1 MSNIGSTISTT
12 ALNYNNSPVSF
23 EITVKNLSNNYAS
36 FRVNLTA
43 AGADPN
49 IEDDWYSLDPITS
62 TLIPPG
68 DTTKFSVK
76 ILNPPI
82 LGIDLIN
89 LEVKVSSVEL
99 PDINFHNLKL
109 LVASKVELLKVYLP
123 VDSFAIY
130 PRKILDIPVRV
141 SNPNQ
146 HQVDVILR
154 LGGLDPRWLERGSER
169 RLLIGAGKEGE
180 ISFTCQPP
188 IVKETPWGIYP
199 FVIKAYVKNQEW
211 GQATGKIEIRP
222 IGTVF
227 FTVTPESQTLP
238 SKASWLPQ
246 LQIKPAVY
254 QLQLKNSS
262 NVAQNYI
269 TVALE
274 KPKCDCQI
282 IPASGAANPGKTL
295 NLTLEAFKKRHWFG
309 LKRKYLLKLTP
320 NLSDRRLNTTDP
332 SSQIVDL
339 WVHPLLPL
347 WLQLG
352 LGAIATALILWLLS
366 LLSSTGHSDR
376 VTSVTFDSNN
386 TDLILSGS
394 YDGTVQQWKAT
405 PDNLLCKWLNWQR
418 FCLQHEAV
426 LLDSKKNG
434 DLDWVN
440 VVKLRSDNNLSGEF
454 AFLGF
459 DSGKVSRL
467 NIRTK
472 TEEKPPIID
481 NQDSS
486 NRIFDIGVS
495 PDFSTIFLGRGTGLL
510 PISLHNSDQQQEE
523 LIKNQNISIH
533 ALTLTPDKKNII
545 AGGQYND
552 IFIFELDENQQ
563 YQRQKIK
570 IHPLLDP
577 SADNITGLKIIKDKL
592 VISTDNR
599 GLIKIWNFEQCD
611 QRKCEIYSHQE
622 GKDQGING
630 MALTKYNQNQYYL
643 VTVNTQGKIKLWSLI
658 ADSKN
663 INLNLE
669 KTFIY
674 PASITSIDLIY
685 QKSNSHN
692 RLLILSGS
700 QDHKVRLDSYY
711 VNE

>member
-12 ALNYNNSPVSF
+12 VLHFDNSPVSF
-23 EITVKNLSNNYAS
+23 EVIVKNLSNNYAS

-49 IEDDWYSLDPITS
+49 IGDDWYSLDPITS

-68 DTTKFSVK
+68 DTTKFRVK
-76 ILNPPI
+76 ILNTPI
-82 LGIDLIN
+82 PGIDLIN

-99 PDINFHNLKL
+99 PDINFHNVKL
-109 LVASKVELLKVYLP
+109 RVSSRVELLKVYLP

-154 LGGLDPRWLERGSER
+154 LSGLEPRWLERGSER

-188 IVKETPWGIYP
+188 IVKETPCGIYS
-199 FVIKAYVKNQEW
+199 FVIKAYVKNEEW

-227 FTVTPESQTLP
+227 FAVTPSSQTLP
-238 SKASWLPQ
+238 NKVSWLPQ
-246 LQIKPAVY
+246 LQTKPAVY
-254 QLQLKNSS
+254 QLELKNSS

-269 TVALE
+269 TVAVE
-274 KPKCDCQI
+274 DSQCNCQI
-282 IPASGAANPGKTL
+282 IPASGAAKPGKAL
-295 NLTLEAFKKRHWFG
+295 NMVLETTKKRHWWG
-309 LKRKYLLKLTP
+309 LKHKYPLKLTP

-332 SSQIVDL
+332 SSQIVEL

-386 TDLILSGS
+386 TNLILSGS

-405 PDNLLCKWLNWQR
+405 PDNLLCKWLNWRR

-467 NIRTK
+467 NIKTK
-472 TEEKPPIID
+472 REEKPPIID

-486 NRIFDIGVS
+486 NRIFDIGIS
-495 PDFSTIFLGRGTGLL
+495 PDFSTIFLGRGTGLFKV
-510 PISLHNSDQQQEE
+510 SLDSLEEKKE
-523 LIKNQNISIH
+523 LINPPNKSIRV
-533 ALTLTPDKKNII
+533 LTLTPDKKNII
-545 AGGQYND
+545 AGGQYNK
-552 IFIFELDENQQ
+552 IFIFEIDQNLK
-563 YQRQKIK
+563 YQTKEIN
-570 IHPLLDP
+570 IHPLLNP
-577 SADNITGLKIIKDKL
+577 SADNITGLKIIQDKL

-599 GLIKIWNFEQCD
+599 GLIQIWNFEQCH
-611 QRKCEIYSHQE
+611 QEKCELLYSHQE
-622 GKDQGING
+622 GKEQGINAI
-630 MALTKYNQNQYYL
+630 ALSKYAPNQYYL
-643 VTVNTQGKIKLWSLI
+643 VMGNTKGEIQLWSLI
-658 ADSKN
+658 VNEKN
-663 INLNLE
+663 IDLNPK
-669 KTFIY
+669 KTFTH
-674 PASITSIDLIY
+674 PASITSIDLID
-685 QKSNSHN
+685 QQN
-692 RLLILSGS
+692 RLLIISGS
-700 QDHKVRLDSYY
+700 QDHQVRLDTYY
-711 VNE
+711 INE